1 MHNHSSRSRDGRTPG
16 RRLIDLAAHR
26 GLKGLGICDHDEF
39 PDESLHGHARKRGVR
54 LALGIEFSCCQTH
67 VIGFGLALSLAEE
80 ARLEE
85 RFAALRENS
94 VRVAGRILEG
104 LSHLG
109 IRIPAERLRA
119 YCGKAPQ
126 KVFIMK
132 YLVEE
137 LRLFDAWADARRFLR
152 QEGLLAQD
160 CDGLPPLHP
169 AEAVETIRRA
179 GGVSVWAHPFLT
191 PEPLR
196 EKYLPEM
203 LDAGLDAVEAVYA
216 YQENGYA
223 GPESNAVL
231 EARTLA
237 LARAAGLA
245 VSGGSDSHYPVKTG
259 PDLRP
264 IAPGDCGITAQEA
277 EAFAHVFAGPRPGPD
292 VPLLAQPG
300 DAARPC
306 AAGGTGTAGKAAGA
320 PGCNIPESHY
330 MIAKTPETAQRHGA

>member
-1 MHNHSSRSRDGRTPG
+1 MNNFTRRVRPGVEYDLHNHSSRSKDGRIPG

-39 PDESLHGHARKRGVR
+39 PDESLHGHARKKGVR
-54 LALGIEFSCCQTH
+54 LALGIEFSCRQAH
-67 VIGFGLALSLAEE
+67 VIGFGLALSGADR

-94 VRVAGRILEG
+94 ARVAGRILDG
-104 LSHLG
+104 LSRLG
-109 IRIPAERLRA
+109 LHIPAERLRA

-132 YLVEE
+132 YLAEE
-137 LRLFDAWADARRFLR
+137 LRLFATWADAQRFLR
-152 QEGLLAQD
+152 REGLLAQD

-179 GGVSVWAHPFLT
+179 GGLSVWAHPFLT

-203 LDAGLDAVEAVYA
+203 RDAGLDAVEAVYA
-216 YQENGYA
+216 YQENGHA

-237 LARAAGLA
+237 MARAAGLA
-245 VSGGSDSHYPVKTG
+245 ISGGSDSHYPVKTG
-259 PDLRP
+259 PDQRP
-264 IAPGDCGITAQEA
+264 IAPGDRGITAQEA
-277 EAFAHVFAGPRPGPD
+277 EALAHIFDGPRTGPA

-300 DAARPC
+300 DAAPPC
-306 AAGGTGTAGKAAGA
+306 AADGTGAAGKAVEAFGYNTR
-320 PGCNIPESHY
+320 G
-330 MIAKTPETAQRHGA
+330 